1 MIKNGRSLLC
11 SKSSNRNRRN
21 SSSSISS
28 NNQATTININ
38 CTGCSANR
46 KTDTNANNKAKNK
59 VKHKNEET
67 TESVL
72 LNDTNK
78 NTSNLDSS
86 AKNLHRSNSTNSPLV
101 NNTANNCNKAKKA
114 KYSTQ
119 FSIRFHPFSF
129 KLPASSETALSPN
142 RRSFVKNQQM
152 SQRCCL
158 SVSVVPSD
166 KHKHGGKHKSSKKN
180 NVSL

>member
-46 KTDTNANNKAKNK
+46 NTDTNANNKPKDKA
-59 VKHKNEET
+59 KHKKEGT

-72 LNDTNK
+72 LNDSNK
-78 NTSNLDSS
+78 NTSNLNSS
-86 AKNLHRSNSTNSPLV
+86 AKNLHRSNSTNTPLV
-101 NNTANNCNKAKKA
+101 NNTTNNCNKAKKA